1 MASSLRKLL
10 PLLLLALAATLVAA
24 CGSSDSSK
32 TVPAGAVAL
41 VGDKAIEKADLDRLI
56 AQTKTNYEAQ
66 KQEFPEVGTPEYEN
80 VKSTLLKG
88 LVQQSQWEQA
98 GAAMGVRV
106 SEKEID
112 TQLDAL
118 KQQYFPGDEEKF
130 KAELDKQG
138 LTVEQLRE
146 QLRARVLSDKI
157 YSAVI
162 K

>member
-66 KQEFPEVGTPEYEN
+66 
-80 VKSTLLKG
+80 
-88 LVQQSQWEQA
+88 
-98 GAAMGVRV
+98 
-106 SEKEID
+106 
-112 TQLDAL
+112 
-118 KQQYFPGDEEKF
+118 
-130 KAELDKQG
+130 
-138 LTVEQLRE
+138 
-146 QLRARVLSDKI
+146 
-157 YSAVI
+157 
-162 K
+162 